1 MIGAFLEDVLSID
14 ALLSVVIGADVPQAL
29 GFGRGDCIGGA
40 VAATA
45 AQPDPIGLADL
56 FVVALDQAEEE
67 DSFRFKIPLDVVEEE
82 EER

>member
-1 MIGAFLEDVLSID
+1 MIVTLFEDVLSID
-14 ALLSVVIGADVPQAL
+14 VLVFVEIGADVPQAL
-29 GFGRGDCIGGA
+29 GFGRGDCTCGA

-67 DSFRFKIPLDVVEEE
+67 DPLRFRIPLDVVAEEE
-82 EER
+82 ES